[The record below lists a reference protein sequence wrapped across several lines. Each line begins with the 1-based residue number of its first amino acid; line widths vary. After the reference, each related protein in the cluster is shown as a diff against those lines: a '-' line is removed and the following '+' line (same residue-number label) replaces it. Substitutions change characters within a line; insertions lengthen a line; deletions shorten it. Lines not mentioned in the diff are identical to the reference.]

1 MARFMSLPPLVYI
14 FRKRRTQ
21 YAQEVDMMSKNNGRN
36 RGQNAP
42 SVNPQG
48 YDATFTPD
56 PKSALEHAAKKTNTK

>member
-1 MARFMSLPPLVYI
+1 
-14 FRKRRTQ
+14 
-21 YAQEVDMMSKNNGRN
+21 MSKNNGRN

-56 PKSALEHAAKKTNTK
+56 PKSALENAAKKTNKKIE